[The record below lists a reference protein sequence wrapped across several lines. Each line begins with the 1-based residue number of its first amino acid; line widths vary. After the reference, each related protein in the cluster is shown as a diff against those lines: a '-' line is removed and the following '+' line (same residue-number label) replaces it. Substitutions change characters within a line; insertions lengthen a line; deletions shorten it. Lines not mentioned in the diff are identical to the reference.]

1 MNDHTVRLGT
11 IFGIETRAHYT
22 ALFVFGA
29 ITYVV
34 AFGHLPT
41 VTPAAPAEQR
51 IAVGAL
57 FALLLFASVLAH
69 EFGHALVARQR
80 GKTVAGVTIYL
91 LSATAHVAPD
101 HERASD
107 EIAVGLAGP
116 VVSTGLALLFAG
128 IAIALERPSDSAA
141 SIVWILAYGNALL
154 AAFNWLP
161 GFPMDGGRVVRGVLW
176 RMSGNPVRAT
186 RVAAG
191 AGKVIAILLGGV
203 GCWVAVQYDATIGI
217 WAGATAWFLAG
228 MADGQYK
235 STIVRVALDGLRVRD
250 LYAQNVPTLQTSATI
265 EQAAVAF
272 GAASPA
278 RSLPVLFGERAAG
291 CIGEADVA
299 SVPHD
304 QAAGTSVGSV
314 MTRVSDLESLAPD
327 DDALQLLPALAANRP
342 EAVIIDENGTY
353 AGIVRREDLARHV
366 ARIERAGARA

>member
-1 MNDHTVRLGT
+1 MNDHTIRLGSLL
-11 IFGIETRAHYT
+11 GIETRAHYT

-57 FALLLFASVLAH
+57 FALLVFASVLAH
-69 EFGHALVARQR
+69 EFGHALVARRR
-80 GKTVAGVTIYL
+80 GKRVAGVTLYL
-91 LSATAHVAPD
+91 LSATAHIAHD
-101 HERASD
+101 HELPAD
-107 EIAVGLAGP
+107 EIAIGIAGP
-116 VVSTGLALLFAG
+116 LVSTVLALLFG
-128 IAIALERPSDSAA
+128 AIALALEGPSASAA

-161 GFPMDGGRVVRGVLW
+161 GYPMDGGQIVRGVLW
-176 RMSGNPVRAT
+176 RMWGNPVKAT

-191 AGKVIAILLGGV
+191 AGKVIAVVLGAV
-203 GCWVAVQYDATIGI
+203 GCWVAVQYDVTIGV

-235 STIVRVALDGLRVRD
+235 NTIVRVALDGLLVRD
-250 LYAQNVPTLQTSATI
+250 LYAQNVPTLQTTATI
-265 EQAAVAF
+265 EQAAATF

-291 CIGEADVA
+291 CIGEADVT
-299 SVPHD
+299 SVPED

-314 MTRVSDLESLAPD
+314 MTRMSDLASLAPD

-342 EAVIIDENGTY
+342 EAVIVDENGTY
-353 AGIVRREDLARHV
+353 TGIVRREDLARHV
-366 ARIERAGARA
+366 ARVEQTGSI

>member
-1 MNDHTVRLGT
+1 MNDHTIRLGS

-41 VTPAAPAEQR
+41 VTPAAPPEQR

-57 FALLLFASVLAH
+57 FALLVFASVLAH
-69 EFGHALVARQR
+69 EFGHALVARRR
-80 GKTVAGVTIYL
+80 GKCVAGVTLYL
-91 LSATAHVAPD
+91 LSATAHIAHD
-101 HERASD
+101 HERPAD

-116 VVSTGLALLFAG
+116 IVSTVLALLFGG
-128 IAIALERPSDSAA
+128 IAIALEGPSSSAA

-161 GFPMDGGRVVRGVLW
+161 GYPMDGGQIVRGVLW
-176 RMSGNPVRAT
+176 RMWGNPVKAT
-186 RVAAG
+186 RAAAG
-191 AGKVIAILLGGV
+191 AGKVIAVVLGAT
-203 GCWVAVQYDATIGI
+203 GCWVAVQFDVTIGV

-250 LYAQNVPTLQTSATI
+250 LYAQNVPTLQTTATI
-265 EQAAVAF
+265 EQAAATF

-291 CIGEADVA
+291 CIGEADVS
-299 SVPHD
+299 SVPDD
-304 QAAGTSVGSV
+304 QAAGTSVGSL
-314 MTRVSDLESLAPD
+314 MTRMSDLASLAPD

-342 EAVIIDENGTY
+342 EAVIVDENGTY

-366 ARIERAGARA
+366 ARVEQTGSA

>member
-1 MNDHTVRLGT
+1 VNDHTFRLGS

-29 ITYVV
+29 IAYVV

-41 VTPAAPAEQR
+41 VTPAAPPEQR

-57 FALLLFASVLAH
+57 FALLLFSSVLAH
-69 EFGHALVARQR
+69 EFGHALVARHR
-80 GKTVAGVTIYL
+80 GKIVAGVTVYL
-91 LSATAHVAPD
+91 LSATAHVVHD
-101 HERASD
+101 RERASD
-107 EIAVGLAGP
+107 EIAVGVAGP
-116 VVSTGLALLFAG
+116 LVSTALALLFAG
-128 IAIALERPSDSAA
+128 IAIALERSSDSAA

-176 RMSGNPVRAT
+176 RMSGNPVKAT
-186 RVAAG
+186 RIAAG
-191 AGKVIAILLGGV
+191 AGKVIAILLGGI

-235 STIVRVALDGLRVRD
+235 TTIVRVALDGLRVRD
-250 LYAQNVPTLQTSATI
+250 LYAQNVPTLQTSTTI
-265 EQAAVAF
+265 EQAAATF

-278 RSLPVLFGERAAG
+278 KSLPVLFGERAAG

-299 SVPHD
+299 SVPND
-304 QAAGTSVGSV
+304 QAAGISVGSV
-314 MTRVSDLESLAPD
+314 MTRVADLESLAPD

-342 EAVIIDENGTY
+342 EAVIVDENGTY

-366 ARIERAGARA
+366 ARVEQAGSM

>member
-1 MNDHTVRLGT
+1 MNDHTIRLGS

-41 VTPAAPAEQR
+41 VTPAAPPEQR

-57 FALLLFASVLAH
+57 FALLVFASVLAH
-69 EFGHALVARQR
+69 EFGHALVARRR
-80 GKTVAGVTIYL
+80 GKCVAGVTLYL
-91 LSATAHVAPD
+91 LSATAHIAHD
-101 HERASD
+101 HERPVD

-116 VVSTGLALLFAG
+116 LVSTVLALLFG
-128 IAIALERPSDSAA
+128 SIAIALEVPSGSAA

-161 GFPMDGGRVVRGVLW
+161 GYPMDGGQILRGVLW
-176 RMSGNPVRAT
+176 RMWGNPVKAT
-186 RVAAG
+186 RAAAE
-191 AGKVIAILLGGV
+191 AGKVIAVVLGAV
-203 GCWVAVQYDATIGI
+203 GCWVAVQYDVTIGV

-250 LYAQNVPTLQTSATI
+250 LYAQNVPTLQTTTTI
-265 EQAAVAF
+265 EQAAATF

-291 CIGEADVA
+291 CIGEADVS
-299 SVPHD
+299 SVPED

-314 MTRVSDLESLAPD
+314 MTRMSDLASLAPD

-342 EAVIIDENGTY
+342 EAVIVDENGTY

-366 ARIERAGARA
+366 ARVEQTGAA

>member
-1 MNDHTVRLGT
+1 VNDHTIRLGT

-41 VTPAAPAEQR
+41 VTPAAPPEQR

-57 FALLLFASVLAH
+57 VALLVFASVLAH
-69 EFGHALVARQR
+69 EFGHALVARRR
-80 GKTVAGVTIYL
+80 GKCIAGVTIYL
-91 LSATAHVAPD
+91 LSATAHIAHD
-101 HERASD
+101 HDRPAD
-107 EIAVGLAGP
+107 EIAVGIAGP
-116 VVSTGLALLFAG
+116 LVSTVLALAFAG
-128 IAIALERPSDSAA
+128 VALALEGPSGSAA

-161 GFPMDGGRVVRGVLW
+161 GYPMDGGQIVRGVLW
-176 RMSGNPVRAT
+176 RMWGNPVRAT

-191 AGKVIAILLGGV
+191 AGKVIAVVLGAV
-203 GCWVAVQYDATIGI
+203 GCWVAVQYDVTIGV

-250 LYAQNVPTLQTSATI
+250 LYALNVPTLQTTATI
-265 EQAAVAF
+265 EQAAATF

-291 CIGEADVA
+291 CIGEADVS
-299 SVPHD
+299 SVPED

-314 MTRVSDLESLAPD
+314 MTRMSDLASLAPD

-342 EAVIIDENGTY
+342 EAVIVDENGTY
-353 AGIVRREDLARHV
+353 AGIVRREDLARHI
-366 ARIERAGARA
+366 ARVEQTGVG

>member
-1 MNDHTVRLGT
+1 VNDHTIRLGT

-41 VTPAAPAEQR
+41 VTPAAPPEQR

-57 FALLLFASVLAH
+57 FALLVFASVLAH
-69 EFGHALVARQR
+69 EFGHALVARRR
-80 GKTVAGVTIYL
+80 GKCIAGVTIYL
-91 LSATAHVAPD
+91 LSATAHIAHD
-101 HERASD
+101 HDRPAD
-107 EIAVGLAGP
+107 EIAVGIAGP
-116 VVSTGLALLFAG
+116 LVSTVLALAFAG
-128 IAIALERPSDSAA
+128 VALALEGPSGSAA

-161 GFPMDGGRVVRGVLW
+161 GYPMDGGQIVRGVLW
-176 RMSGNPVRAT
+176 RMWGNPVRAT

-191 AGKVIAILLGGV
+191 AGKVIAVVLGAV
-203 GCWVAVQYDATIGI
+203 GCWVAVQYDVTIGV

-250 LYAQNVPTLQTSATI
+250 LYALNVPTLQTTATI
-265 EQAAVAF
+265 EQAAATF

-291 CIGEADVA
+291 CIGEADVS
-299 SVPHD
+299 SVPED

-314 MTRVSDLESLAPD
+314 MTRMSDLASLAPD

-342 EAVIIDENGTY
+342 EAVIVDENGTY
-353 AGIVRREDLARHV
+353 AGIVRREDLARHI
-366 ARIERAGARA
+366 ARVEQTGVG

>member
-1 MNDHTVRLGT
+1 MNDHTIRLGS

-41 VTPAAPAEQR
+41 VTPAAPPEQR

-57 FALLLFASVLAH
+57 FALLVFASVLAH
-69 EFGHALVARQR
+69 EFGHALVARRR
-80 GKTVAGVTIYL
+80 GKCVAGVTLYL
-91 LSATAHVAPD
+91 LSATAHIAHD
-101 HERASD
+101 HERPVD

-116 VVSTGLALLFAG
+116 LVSTVLALLFG
-128 IAIALERPSDSAA
+128 SIAIALEVPSGSAA

-161 GFPMDGGRVVRGVLW
+161 GYPMDGGQILRGVLW
-176 RMSGNPVRAT
+176 RMWGNPVKASRA
-186 RVAAG
+186 AAG
-191 AGKVIAILLGGV
+191 AGKVIAVVLGAV
-203 GCWVAVQYDATIGI
+203 GCWVAVQYDVTIGV

-250 LYAQNVPTLQTSATI
+250 LYAQNVPTLQTTTTI
-265 EQAAVAF
+265 EQAAATF

-291 CIGEADVA
+291 CIGEADVS
-299 SVPHD
+299 SVPED

-314 MTRVSDLESLAPD
+314 MTRMSDLASLAPD

-342 EAVIIDENGTY
+342 EAVIVDENGTY

-366 ARIERAGARA
+366 ARVEQTGAA

>member
-1 MNDHTVRLGT
+1 MNDHTIRLGSL
-11 IFGIETRAHYT
+11 FGIETRAHYT

-57 FALLLFASVLAH
+57 FSLLVFASVIAH
-69 EFGHALVARQR
+69 EFGHALVARRR
-80 GKTVAGVTIYL
+80 GKYVAGVTLYL
-91 LSATAHVAPD
+91 LSATAHIAHDRDRP
-101 HERASD
+101 AD
-107 EIAVGLAGP
+107 EIAVGVAGP
-116 VVSTGLALLFAG
+116 LVSTVLALLFGGVAL
-128 IAIALERPSDSAA
+128 ALEGPSGSAA

-161 GFPMDGGRVVRGVLW
+161 GYPMDGGQIVRGVLW
-176 RMSGNPVRAT
+176 RMWSNPVKAT

-191 AGKVIAILLGGV
+191 AGKVIAIVLGAV
-203 GCWVAVQYDATIGI
+203 GCWVAVQYDVTIGV

-250 LYAQNVPTLQTSATI
+250 LYAQNVPTLQTTATI
-265 EQAAVAF
+265 EQAATTF
-272 GAASPA
+272 GAVSPA

-291 CIGEADVA
+291 CIGETDVS
-299 SVPHD
+299 SVPED

-314 MTRVSDLESLAPD
+314 MTRMSDLASLAPD

-342 EAVIIDENGTY
+342 EAVIVDENGTY

-366 ARIERAGARA
+366 ARVERSGAG

>member
-1 MNDHTVRLGT
+1 MNDHTLRLGS

-29 ITYVV
+29 IAYVV

-57 FALLLFASVLAH
+57 FALLVFASVLAH
-69 EFGHALVARQR
+69 EFGHALVARRR
-80 GKTVAGVTIYL
+80 GKSVAGVTLYL
-91 LSATAHVAPD
+91 LSATAHIAHD
-101 HERASD
+101 HDKPAD
-107 EIAVGLAGP
+107 EIAVGVAGP
-116 VVSTGLALLFAG
+116 LVSTALALVFSG
-128 IAIALERPSDSAA
+128 IALALEGPSGSAA

-161 GFPMDGGRVVRGVLW
+161 GYPMDGGQIVRGVLW
-176 RMSGNPVRAT
+176 HMWANPVRAT
-186 RVAAG
+186 RVAAS
-191 AGKVIAILLGGV
+191 AGKVIAVVLGAV
-203 GCWVAVQYDATIGI
+203 GCWVAVQYDVTIGV

-250 LYAQNVPTLQTSATI
+250 LYAQNVPTLQTTATI
-265 EQAAVAF
+265 EQAAATF

-291 CIGEADVA
+291 CIGELDVS
-299 SVPHD
+299 SVPED

-314 MTRVSDLESLAPD
+314 MTRMSDLASLAPD

-342 EAVIIDENGTY
+342 EAVIVDENGTY

-366 ARIERAGARA
+366 ARVEQTGAV

>member
-1 MNDHTVRLGT
+1 MNDHTLRLGS

-57 FALLLFASVLAH
+57 FALLVFASVLAH
-69 EFGHALVARQR
+69 EFGHALVARWR
-80 GKTVAGVTIYL
+80 GKSVAGVTLYL
-91 LSATAHVAPD
+91 LSATAHIAHD
-101 HERASD
+101 HDKPAD
-107 EIAVGLAGP
+107 EIAVGVAGP
-116 VVSTGLALLFAG
+116 LVSTALALVFSG
-128 IAIALERPSDSAA
+128 IALALEGPSGSAA

-161 GFPMDGGRVVRGVLW
+161 GYPMDGGQIVRGVLW
-176 RMSGNPVRAT
+176 RMWANPVKAT
-186 RVAAG
+186 RVAAS
-191 AGKVIAILLGGV
+191 AGKVIAVVLGAV
-203 GCWVAVQYDATIGI
+203 GCWVAVQYDVTIGV
-217 WAGATAWFLAG
+217 WAGASAWFLAG

-250 LYAQNVPTLQTSATI
+250 LYAQNVPTLQTTATI
-265 EQAAVAF
+265 EQAAATF

-291 CIGEADVA
+291 CIGEIDVS
-299 SVPHD
+299 SVPED
-304 QAAGTSVGSV
+304 QAAGTCVGSV
-314 MTRVSDLESLAPD
+314 MTRMSDLASLAPD
-327 DDALQLLPALAANRP
+327 DDALQLLPALAVNRP
-342 EAVIIDENGTY
+342 EAVIVDENGTY
-353 AGIVRREDLARHV
+353 AGIIRREDLARHV
-366 ARIERAGARA
+366 ARVEQTGAI

>member
-1 MNDHTVRLGT
+1 VNDHTIRLGSL
-11 IFGIETRAHYT
+11 FGVEIRAHYT

-29 ITYVV
+29 VIYVV

-41 VTPAAPAEQR
+41 VTPAAPPEQR

-57 FALLLFASVLAH
+57 FALLVFASVLAH
-69 EFGHALVARQR
+69 ELGHALVARRR
-80 GKTVAGVTIYL
+80 GKAVAGITLYL
-91 LSATAHVAPD
+91 LSATAHIAHD
-101 HERASD
+101 HDRPSD
-107 EIAVGLAGP
+107 EIAVGVAGP
-116 VVSTGLALLFAG
+116 LVSTGLALLFAA
-128 IAIALERPSDSAA
+128 IAISLEGSSGTAA

-161 GFPMDGGRVVRGVLW
+161 GFPMDGGTVMRGVLW

-186 RVAAG
+186 RVAAS
-191 AGKVIAILLGGV
+191 AGKIIAVVLGGV
-203 GCWVAVQYDATIGI
+203 GCWVAVQYDVTIGV

-250 LYAQNVPTLQTSATI
+250 LCAQNVPTLQTSATI
-265 EQAAVAF
+265 EQAAAAF
-272 GAASPA
+272 GAVSPA

-291 CIGEADVA
+291 CIGESDVS
-299 SVPHD
+299 SVPDD
-304 QAAGTSVGSV
+304 QAAGISVGSM
-314 MTRVSDLESLAPD
+314 MTRMSDLESLAPD

-342 EAVIIDENGTY
+342 EAVIVDENGTY

-366 ARIERAGARA
+366 ARVERTGNG